1 MKKVFIAIAVII
13 IIAAIIFEF
22 WVMTTYGNKPLSE
35 VPFWV
40 AWLLLGD

>member
-22 WVMTTYGNKPLSE
+22 WVMTTYGNKSLSE

-40 AWLLLGD
+40 AWLILG